1 MRSPGDKQRGPGGL
15 LQDWHRGTC
24 LWFQQMTRSAQ
35 ELHQRVLQES
45 GGAIQHLQQ
54 QNRRHVQRRAPSGPA
69 FASLAASPAKHQAAR
84 IRFRGKG
91 MNCIVSDLADSSQL
105 GFQPSRAQGNA
116 ASSKTVGGD
125 EEERILIS
133 EVR

>member
-1 MRSPGDKQRGPGGL
+1 MRSQRDKQHGPGGL
-15 LQDWHRGTC
+15 LHNWHRGTC
-24 LWFQQMTRSAQ
+24 LWFQQVTRSAQ

-45 GGAIQHLQQ
+45 AGALQHLQQ
-54 QNRRHVQRRAPSGPA
+54 QNWRHGQQRAASGPA
-69 FASLAASPAKHQAAR
+69 FASLAAAPAKHQAAR

-105 GFQPSRAQGNA
+105 GLQPSRAQGTA
-116 ASSKTVGGD
+116 ANSKTLGTD